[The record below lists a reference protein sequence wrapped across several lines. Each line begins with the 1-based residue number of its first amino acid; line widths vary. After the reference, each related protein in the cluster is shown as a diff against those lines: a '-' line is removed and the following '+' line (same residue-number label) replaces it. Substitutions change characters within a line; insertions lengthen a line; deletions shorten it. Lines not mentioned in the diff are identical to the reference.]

1 MLKKLFVI
9 LVLALMTSACSFN
22 SGRVR
27 LLNYDLGT
35 ELFGNV
41 PNSISVAKGD
51 TLYSIS
57 KRYNVPLRDLITTN
71 NLTPPYT
78 LKIGQVIRIPGAK
91 YHTVAKGDT
100 LYNISKR
107 YDVDMA
113 TLSNL
118 NNLDAPYTLS
128 LGQRLLLPGT
138 LNSPDDVDYAYD
150 DTSSSLSYRESQE
163 DETGTIWIMP
173 TQTAQKNVSKPKTSV
188 KKSYTTAKKSTAT
201 AAKKKTTYTKTAA
214 KKSSKK
220 ATNKTTK
227 VSVRKSKFLWPV
239 QGKVISKFGSLGNG
253 RNNDGINIQAAQ
265 GSTVRSADAGTVVY
279 AGNELK
285 GFGNLILVRHSGGW
299 ITAYAHNQKLLVKKG
314 QKVKRGEKIATVGA
328 TGGVNKPQL
337 HFEVRAGKKAV
348 NPLQYL

>member
-214 KKSSKK
+214 KKTSS
-220 ATNKTTK
+220 KTTK
-227 VSVRKSKFLWPV
+227 VSARKSKFLWPV